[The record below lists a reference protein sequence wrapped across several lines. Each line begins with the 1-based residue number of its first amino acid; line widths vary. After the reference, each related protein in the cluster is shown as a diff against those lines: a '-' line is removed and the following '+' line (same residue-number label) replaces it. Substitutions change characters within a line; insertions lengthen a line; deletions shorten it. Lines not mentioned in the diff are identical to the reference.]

1 MLTLTRVLLG
11 QILWLP
17 TSNILPAASL
27 IVKYCFLVNFHYQ
40 AACKT
45 FELNFF
51 LENFKTSLWSV
62 KCTVYLLKF
71 KTFKYIINIHL
82 NT

>member
-51 LENFKTSLWSV
+51 
-62 KCTVYLLKF
+62 
-71 KTFKYIINIHL
+71 
-82 NT
+82 